1 MATGVIHCSVVVS
14 SSAGRRNLCDS
25 LADHTLIAPKTKAT
39 SVDCL
44 LPPSANSSS
53 TCCACLRCQSVRKP
67 GHTYVQNTCEPVEY
81 KDQPLSAGSLGTLSA
96 KQSPIFG
103 RGSSINFSL
112 RTATPSYAE
121 RKPQI
126 DLCAIEAEEKKEI
139 HTARSN
145 MDINRNNGYLYNGV
159 SMPRGAQMSTEIG
172 RAPANERS
180 SKSMRNCSQSSKV
193 IKEMTNI

>member
-1 MATGVIHCSVVVS
+1 MATGVIRCSVVVS

-25 LADHTLIAPKTKAT
+25 LTDHTLIAPKTKAT
-39 SVDCL
+39 SVDC
-44 LPPSANSSS
+44 SS

-96 KQSPIFG
+96 KQSPILG
-103 RGSSINFSL
+103 RTSCTHFSL

-126 DLCAIEAEEKKEI
+126 DLSAVEAEEEKKKMPA
-139 HTARSN
+139 ARSN

-159 SMPRGAQMSTEIG
+159 SMPRGAYMSTEIG
-172 RAPANERS
+172 ESYSGRGKFEEYAEF
-180 SKSMRNCSQSSKV
+180 V
-193 IKEMTNI
+193 ISI